1 MTVRAAISYVALG
14 CLLAG
19 AIWPAAAQDAEPPPP
34 RPRWSSII
42 NLDAMIDNYARLLA
56 RKYNLTDE
64 QDAFTQQFLREKCGG
79 FLEKHRTELFD
90 LVDRMFEVRGGAD
103 ITPQEMIDWGK
114 RARPLFEQA
123 RALIVE
129 GNSEWRGILTEEQ
142 RKMHDQD
149 LKLMNDG
156 FATTEDQLQRM
167 VSGQMTVD
175 EFRHGQPPRR
185 EASVGPAG
193 PAQAATATPAPP
205 SSASMPPSPTP
216 QAAANPPPKPAG
228 DDKARD
234 DALARLNEIRK
245 RAGQSEPAAQ
255 PGPPGQPGQSGQPNP
270 PLGRRRPIAGGVRPA
285 AGADFE
291 GQWEA
296 YVRDFVQRYKLDDE
310 QQQRAHATLQE
321 CQNDARSYMS
331 KRRSAMDELDK
342 QIQTLTANKDKDK
355 QKDKPAELAKL
366 NDRKAKML
374 EPINA
379 IFERRLKPRL
389 EKLPTR
395 AQRQA
400 VEGAAKS
407 GPANVPGKP
416 GGPPPGKPNPPSPP
430 PPPPPQPEPM
440 PPPPPQP
447 PPPEAPPA
455 PE

>member
-156 FATTEDQLQRM
+156 FATTEDQLQRIRP
-167 VSGQMTVD
+167 G
-175 EFRHGQPPRR
+175 R
-185 EASVGPAG
+185 
-193 PAQAATATPAPP
+193 
-205 SSASMPPSPTP
+205 
-216 QAAANPPPKPAG
+216 PK
-228 DDKARD
+228 
-234 DALARLNEIRK
+234 
-245 RAGQSEPAAQ
+245 
-255 PGPPGQPGQSGQPNP
+255 
-270 PLGRRRPIAGGVRPA
+270 
-285 AGADFE
+285 
-291 GQWEA
+291 
-296 YVRDFVQRYKLDDE
+296 
-310 QQQRAHATLQE
+310 
-321 CQNDARSYMS
+321 
-331 KRRSAMDELDK
+331 
-342 QIQTLTANKDKDK
+342 
-355 QKDKPAELAKL
+355 
-366 NDRKAKML
+366 
-374 EPINA
+374 
-379 IFERRLKPRL
+379 
-389 EKLPTR
+389 
-395 AQRQA
+395 
-400 VEGAAKS
+400 
-407 GPANVPGKP
+407 
-416 GGPPPGKPNPPSPP
+416 PP
-430 PPPPPQPEPM
+430 PPRPRPQAPLPCRRLRRPRPRRILRPSRPGTTRPATM
-440 PPPPPQP
+440 PWRG
-447 PPPEAPPA
+447 
-455 PE
+455 